1 MMTKKTV
8 RRFSKIVFSSKS
20 VDQIVHHGVKTV
32 KCVVKRRSRSPVLND
47 DKQDL
52 GYVLKGQ
59 KNDRDHE
66 KMTEINP
73 QNE

>member
-8 RRFSKIVFSSKS
+8 RRFSKFVFTSKS
-20 VDQIVHHGVKTV
+20 VDQIVHHGVK
-32 KCVVKRRSRSPVLND
+32 CVVKKRSRSPVLND